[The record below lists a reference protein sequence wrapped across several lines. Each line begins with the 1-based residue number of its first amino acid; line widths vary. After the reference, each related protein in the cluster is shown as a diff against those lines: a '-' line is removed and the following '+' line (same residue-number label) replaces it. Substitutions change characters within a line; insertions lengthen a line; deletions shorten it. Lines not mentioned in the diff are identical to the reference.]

1 MANDTL
7 SADCLECLGLRQPP
21 FAPAAGEDFL
31 YSDPGIDMPVNT
43 VLRHLE
49 KDQNVVL
56 LKGEKGAGKSTQLLR
71 VLARGRDELDF
82 CAFKARA
89 GISLAAIEYTVR
101 QYWKDA
107 APEGQANDP
116 LDRFLGGLVEA
127 RMRPVL
133 AIDDAQLLDTEVLK
147 ELIQVR
153 RRVYEATGQRF
164 GLLLVGEPEV
174 DERMQSVDDALDVPE
189 AQVSVQVR
197 AFTPEQTTAYLRHRL
212 EAAGLEGPSPLDQE
226 ALQEIHQ
233 ESGGLPGRIN
243 AVATERLRQHCQ
255 GDAGAGN
262 GAGSGTPF
270 WRQRWFGPAL
280 AGVLLVAALV
290 ITLSLLG
297 GGEDE
302 EPRRL
307 PVQSQPLVLPD
318 QPRRAEPEPAETTAP
333 QRQLPGTPSPGGTS
347 GETPSPSPQERPEPR
362 ESAPVPEPEA
372 PATDT
377 EAEPAPE
384 AEAPEPEATPEPEPE
399 PTPEPEAT
407 PEPEPEP
414 ETAPE
419 PEPAPTSGDEAQP
432 GAGAQD
438 GMRLHD
444 AAWIR
449 QRERSRYTIQI
460 VLSSS
465 EERIRAYAQETNL
478 PGDVAWYHT
487 RRDGKDFYALIFGN
501 YPGAEAARS
510 AIPALPAEVRRNQ
523 PFIRSFGSVQDAMVD

>member
-7 SADCLECLGLRQPP
+7 SADCLERLGLRQPP

-71 VLARGRDELDF
+71 ILARGRDELDF
-82 CAFKARA
+82 CAFKARE

-107 APEGQANDP
+107 APGVQSNDP
-116 LDRFLGGLVEA
+116 LDRFLGRLVEA
-127 RMRPVL
+127 GMRPVL

-153 RRVYEATGQRF
+153 RRVHEATGHRF

-212 EAAGLEGPSPLDQE
+212 EAAGLEGSSPLDQE

-233 ESGGLPGRIN
+233 ESGGLPARIN
-243 AVATERLRQHCQ
+243 TVATERLRQHCE
-255 GDAGAGN
+255 GEAGAGS
-262 GAGSGTPF
+262 GASGGTPF

-307 PVQSQPLVLPD
+307 PVQSEPLVLPD
-318 QPRRAEPEPAETTAP
+318 QPRRTQPEPAETAP
-333 QRQLPGTPSPGGTS
+333 QQPQVPELPAPDETS
-347 GETPSPSPQERPEPR
+347 GETPAQAPQERPAPR
-362 ESAPVPEPEA
+362 DRAPVPEPEA
-372 PATDT
+372 PAAEP

-384 AEAPEPEATPEPEPE
+384 PEAQGQTPEPE
-399 PTPEPEAT
+399 PTPEPEAA
-407 PEPEPEP
+407 PEP

-419 PEPAPTSGDEAQP
+419 PEPAPTSGAEAQP
-432 GAGAQD
+432 GAEAQD
-438 GMRLHD
+438 DMRLHD

-449 QRERSRYTIQI
+449 DQERSRYTIQI

-465 EERIRAYAQETNL
+465 EERIKAYAREVNL

-487 RRDGKDFYALIFGN
+487 RRDGKDFYALIFGS

-510 AIPALPAEVRRNQ
+510 AIPALPAEVRKNQ
-523 PFIRSFGSVQDAMVD
+523 PFIRSFGSVQDAMAD